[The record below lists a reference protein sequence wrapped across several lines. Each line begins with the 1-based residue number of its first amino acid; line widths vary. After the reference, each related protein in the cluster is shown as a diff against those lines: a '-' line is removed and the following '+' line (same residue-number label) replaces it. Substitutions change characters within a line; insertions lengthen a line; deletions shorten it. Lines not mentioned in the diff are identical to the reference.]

1 LTSVS
6 EPIAVAQKIL
16 VAHDVSELAFFALS
30 SQLGLKPVEFDGKTK
45 AEPTFM
51 ATVRAVADKAFPNDP
66 TRVGNSNALL
76 DQMNRLRVGFKHH
89 GNLPDVSSTF
99 LIFSEVIDLL
109 DEVCTSVIGTSLQE
123 LDYAAAIHDGSIR
136 DGFAS
141 ARTLID
147 GGTYKEA
154 LEIISLTLFEAF
166 RTVNAPTY
174 IKPGEASSDDAL
186 LLSGRGVDPASF
198 LVMQK
203 FLPVSHNGEEVHWEL
218 RKKGHSENWTEEAA
232 RFCLQTAV
240 SVIVRLQSA
249 QAIPEPS
256 DFYDWF
262 EDVVEIVVDSP
273 RVFRT
278 TDHFGTHGELEELRS
293 FSKGDRVIGR
303 VKGRWELAPS
313 ETESNEFDLEHAP
326 YIQLNRMLPG
336 ESASLFSSTSE
347 SLWFARQEVTIGY
360 QSTGWRARI
369 EEFAK
374 ERAANPPE

>member
-1 LTSVS
+1 
-6 EPIAVAQKIL
+6 
-16 VAHDVSELAFFALS
+16 
-30 SQLGLKPVEFDGKTK
+30 
-45 AEPTFM
+45 
-51 ATVRAVADKAFPNDP
+51 
-66 TRVGNSNALL
+66 
-76 DQMNRLRVGFKHH
+76 
-89 GNLPDVSSTF
+89 
-99 LIFSEVIDLL
+99 
-109 DEVCTSVIGTSLQE
+109 
-123 LDYAAAIHDGSIR
+123 
-136 DGFAS
+136 
-141 ARTLID
+141 
-147 GGTYKEA
+147 
-154 LEIISLTLFEAF
+154 
-166 RTVNAPTY
+166 
-174 IKPGEASSDDAL
+174 
-186 LLSGRGVDPASF
+186 
-198 LVMQK
+198 
-203 FLPVSHNGEEVHWEL
+203 
-218 RKKGHSENWTEEAA
+218 
-232 RFCLQTAV
+232 LQTAV